1 MNSLQQFFPH
11 DFIWGTG
18 VSAYQVE
25 GAHTKYGKGLSI
37 WDEFAQTKGKIKKSE
52 HAEIACDFY
61 HRYEEDLL
69 LLKGLGIKNFRF
81 SLAWTRILPFGTE
94 DINPEGIDFYNR
106 VINRCLELEIT
117 PWITLYHWDLPI
129 VLEEKGGWTNREIIS
144 WFSEYVEVCAKHF
157 GDRVKN
163 WMVMN
168 EPLAFTG
175 AGYFLGIHAPGK
187 KGLRNFLP
195 AAHHATI
202 CQAEGGRI
210 LRKFLPDAHIGTT
223 ISFSSIDP
231 LNDSEKDKK
240 AAKRA
245 DVIYNR
251 LFIEPLLGLGY
262 PSNDLKLI
270 AKIEKYIQ
278 PGDEKL
284 LAFDFDFIGVQTYT
298 REVVKHAW
306 YVPFIK
312 ASLVKAEKR
321 NVPRTAMGWE
331 IYPESIYAILKKL
344 GSYPNIPKLIV
355 TENGAAFNDT
365 VSDGVV
371 ADDYRI
377 HFLKN
382 HIAQV
387 ARARKEGVQVE
398 GYFVWSF
405 LDNFEWAEGYDPRF
419 GLVYVDF
426 ETQERVV
433 KNSGKWYGEFVGR

>member
-1 MNSLQQFFPH
+1 MSSLHDFFPEN
-11 DFIWGTG
+11 FIWGTG

-25 GAHTKYGKGLSI
+25 GAHTKGGKGLSI
-37 WDEFAQTKGKIKKSE
+37 WDEFAQTKGKIKKKE
-52 HAEIACDFY
+52 HAEVACDFY

-69 LLKGLGIKNFRF
+69 LLKELGIKHFRF
-81 SLAWTRILPFGTE
+81 SLAWARILPFGTE
-94 DINPEGIDFYNR
+94 YINPQGIDFYNR
-106 VINRCLELEIT
+106 VINRCLELDIT

-129 VLEEKGGWTNREIIS
+129 VLEEKGGWTNREIIT
-144 WFSEYVEVCAKHF
+144 WFSEYVEVCANHF

-175 AGYFLGIHAPGK
+175 AGYFLGIHAPGR

-210 LRKFLPDAHIGTT
+210 LRKLLPDANIGTT

-231 LNDSEKDKK
+231 LNDTEKDKK
-240 AAKRA
+240 AAQRA

-262 PSNDLKLI
+262 PSQDLKLI
-270 AKIEKYIQ
+270 AKIEKYML
-278 PGDEKL
+278 PGDEEL
-284 LAFDFDFIGVQTYT
+284 LSFDFDFIGVQTYT
-298 REVVKHAW
+298 REVVKYAW

-321 NVPRTAMGWE
+321 NAPLTAMGWE

-344 GSYPNIPKLIV
+344 GAYSNIPKLIV
-355 TENGAAFNDT
+355 TENGAAFNDKLL
-365 VSDGVV
+365 DGVV

-387 ARARKEGVQVE
+387 ARARKEGVKVE

-433 KNSGKWYGEFVGR
+433 KNSGKWYGEFAGR